1 MTIVEAISVAL
12 AGLKANKLRSFLTM
26 LGVIIG
32 VAAVIVVVAIGQ
44 GLKQDTIDRIQSM
57 GTNLLMVR
65 PGMGRRGG
73 VSSDTPVI
81 SLEIEDADEIKRTVT
96 GVQDV
101 APQLEGSVQAK
112 YRSLNWRTRIV
123 GSTPEFQTVRS
134 WNLAEGRFFTEA
146 EVRGRKR
153 VCILGSEVVNEL
165 FFGRSPIGEWVR
177 INGIPFEVI
186 GAAKETGG
194 SWGSPDNQIA
204 APLSTVRYRVLGGR
218 NINMIGVAAVNTDA
232 IDKVEKGIE
241 VLLRRRHKLRTGQD
255 NDFTI
260 MKQSQMLE
268 SMAEASE
275 TMTRLLGG
283 IALVSLLVGGV
294 GIMNIMLVSVTE
306 RTREIGIRK
315 AVGARRR
322 DILWQ
327 FLIEAIVLSVIGGAI
342 GIGLGVGAS
351 YIVSTKAGWTAI
363 VSPSS
368 IIYAFIFSA
377 FVGIVF
383 GLWPAKRGAEMD
395 PITALRAD

>member
-1 MTIVEAISVAL
+1 MTIIEAVWVAL

-32 VAAVIVVVAIGQ
+32 VGAVIVVVAIGQ

-65 PGMGRRGG
+65 PGVGRRGG
-73 VSSDTPVI
+73 VSSDQPVV
-81 SLEIEDADEIKRTVT
+81 SLQIEDAEEIKRTVA
-96 GVQDV
+96 GVLDV

-112 YRSLNWRTRIV
+112 YRSLNTRTRIV
-123 GSTPEFQTVRS
+123 GSTPEFEIVRS
-134 WNLAEGRFFTEA
+134 WKLKEGRFFDQA

-153 VCILGSEVVNEL
+153 VCVLGSEVVNEL
-165 FFGRSPIGEWVR
+165 FFGRSPIGEWIR

-186 GAAKETGG
+186 GAAEEVGG
-194 SWGSPDNQIA
+194 TWGSPDNQVA
-204 APLSTVRYRVLGGR
+204 APISTVQYRVIGG
-218 NINMIGVAAVNTDA
+218 NSISVIAVSAKSTDV

-255 NDFTI
+255 NDFNI
-260 MKQSQMLE
+260 MKQSMMLE

-315 AVGARRR
+315 AVGARKR

-327 FLIEAIVLSVIGGAI
+327 FLIEAVVLSVIGGAI
-342 GIGLGVGAS
+342 GIGVGVGAS
-351 YIVSTKAGWTAI
+351 HIVSTKAGWTAI
-363 VSPSS
+363 VSPQS
-368 IIYAFIFSA
+368 IVYAFVFSA
-377 FVGIVF
+377 CVGIVF
-383 GLWPAKRGAEMD
+383 GLWPAKRGADMD